1 MLCILINMLYILKK
15 FRQTPSIAMRTYAR
29 FHPSLF
35 FRQQQHHWCRAE
47 LIRVE
52 WSIHPIQFTTV
63 VEYSLAGFP
72 FHRNWRWGG
81 RPNGRALAQ
90 VRRSSAGA
98 EDDRERRMI
107 AVSAWDWERTTTCP
121 QWWGGFLYAGPIA
134 LSSPPRSSSPLPTTT
149 LRPPNTRYTRIRGWV
164 CVFWLSRLY

>member
-29 FHPSLF
+29 LHPSLF

-90 VRRSSAGA
+90 VRRCRGWQREKDDCRLRLRLGEDNNLSPMVGRLPLCGA
-98 EDDRERRMI
+98 HRLI
-107 AVSAWDWERTTTCP
+107 VPSTVV
-121 QWWGGFLYAGPIA
+121 
-134 LSSPPRSSSPLPTTT
+134 SPLPTTT